1 MIDRRILVDHLPRTP
16 PNLDVRDAGLN
27 HFRKSAHRFPKEVRG
42 HLQILAHRLRPF
54 GQFSQI
60 QRTNAM
66 TANQNPKITPA
77 SNTLKGS
84 LRELGLF
91 PKESHNVAT
100 VKMKATEE
108 PYFQRLLIGADENI
122 RFASLV

>member
-1 MIDRRILVDHLPRTP
+1 MIDRRILVDHLPQTP
-16 PNLDVRDAGLN
+16 PNLDVRDAALN
-27 HFRKSAHRFPKEVRG
+27 HLRKSAQRFPKEVRG

-66 TANQNPKITPA
+66 TANQNPKTTAA

-84 LRELGLF
+84 LG
-91 PKESHNVAT
+91 NWV
-100 VKMKATEE
+100 
-108 PYFQRLLIGADENI
+108 YFQKKAMSPPSR
-122 RFASLV
+122 